1 MLHTGDC
8 HRGQGHLSAS
18 PTDNVTGWMVIHS
31 LLPTGSHLPPCA
43 PCTLSFLPCLARHD
57 SSHGSRITR
66 MCRTALTNARID
78 KNMFPVK
85 FEKFFRRFRNI
96 FRQNG
101 KNNAILGNYTVIY
114 GIVQLFP
121 ALLPLKFNFTVILTE
136 KLNSTY
142 VIVLQRCKSRFH
154 NLHLIC
160 TFVCTSSGTFELCTY
175 FAKT

>member
-66 MCRTALTNARID
+66 MCLAALTNARID
-78 KNMFPVK
+78 KNRFPVK

-96 FRQNG
+96 SLQNG
-101 KNNAILGNYTVIY
+101 KKQCHPGKLYRNILFALGQTSFLCLSIFCVADSFERHLSPVSWLNISLCKGRLSGCSSKYRSLTFLI
-114 GIVQLFP
+114 P
-121 ALLPLKFNFTVILTE
+121 A
-136 KLNSTY
+136 
-142 VIVLQRCKSRFH
+142 
-154 NLHLIC
+154 
-160 TFVCTSSGTFELCTY
+160 
-175 FAKT
+175 